1 MFRQG
6 LFPFGAER
14 GAWSQTLDNNKLGQ
28 KHMSDINEQYEFYV
42 GEGTHLEGA
51 SLSIKGT
58 ARIDGKIVGKVSVK
72 HLIVGP
78 NGVVQGDISGETA
91 TVEGIV
97 EDTLTLTGKL
107 TVCSSGK
114 IRGKIHY
121 GSLETI
127 EGAKLVGEISTDWG
141 SDVVENKKVVSDRL
155 EAFTASLGSNFSD
168 DQNSVN

>member
-1 MFRQG
+1 
-6 LFPFGAER
+6 
-14 GAWSQTLDNNKLGQ
+14 
-28 KHMSDINEQYEFYV
+28 MSDVNGQYEFYV

-51 SLSIKGT
+51 SLAISGT
-58 ARIDGKIVGKVSVK
+58 ARIDGKIVGRVSVK

-127 EGAKLVGEISTDWG
+127 QGAKLVGEISTDWDED
-141 SDVVENKKVVSDRL
+141 SYSPKPIVSDRL
-155 EAFTASLGSNFSD
+155 EAFTASLNND
-168 DQNSVN
+168 DAPADETV